1 MDQSQKLQIP
11 TEIRTFLEG
20 LLQDANIL
28 NLDDAMREEM
38 IKELYA
44 RLDNF
49 MTSKIVDNMPSEFL
63 DEFIKLNE
71 DKKPQAEIETFL
83 KDKMPNSQEV
93 LSQAFIEF
101 RDLYL
106 GNVAV
111 SRNSPTPSDK
121 SN

>member
-83 KDKMPNSQEV
+83 KIKIQTSKQVPLQ
-93 LSQAFIEF
+93 
-101 RDLYL
+101 
-106 GNVAV
+106 
-111 SRNSPTPSDK
+111 PSSD
-121 SN
+121 